1 MAATDSAQ
9 AVALGAPTPVSS
21 DGSLVRQLRGGS
33 ETAADQ
39 LYRRYATRLR
49 ALVRAKTNSEM
60 ARRIDAD
67 DIVQSVFRRFFLAA
81 REGHYDVPAGQDLWD
96 LLLVITL
103 NRVRTESAFH
113 RAARRDVRRERT
125 GESASLE
132 LEHAVQPQRS
142 EEAILR
148 LIVAEALGKLPPDY
162 RAVIELRMQERPVAE
177 IAAKL
182 QRSKRSVERILQES
196 RRELIHLLDPD
207 I

>member
-1 MAATDSAQ
+1 
-9 AVALGAPTPVSS
+9 VSS

-33 ETAADQ
+33 ESAADQ

-125 GESASLE
+125 GESASVE
-132 LEHAVQPQRS
+132 LSQAAQPQRS

-182 QRSKRSVERILQES
+182 QRSKRSIERILQES